1 MKVIKKIK
9 TNKVF
14 QNFSY
19 LTIGNAVS
27 QVLSLVTVL
36 KITAFF
42 TPDDYG
48 LFTFVTTQGLL
59 LLALSELGIKQ
70 IIIRAIAREP
80 ERTRDLIVNGSILRF
95 LSVTGLTLI
104 YLIYNNFFGTLDPF
118 QVILVGA
125 CAMSHA
131 FWHMIEYAYLGH
143 QKMLFPS
150 ILKIF
155 YSIFW
160 FLSIFILPQAYFTVN
175 NLIFVFIF
183 LNVVQG
189 LGFTLLLKKNKLLLG
204 NTSNFWISTK
214 AILNESWPYFSVM
227 LVMIPVQSFHNIYLE
242 LNSTV
247 NEIGY
252 FNLARRLLSPV
263 QMVLDYALIAA
274 FPSLSALWVSDKAKF
289 NKIVTNGF
297 QYFML
302 LGLTLSFLFTIFVKE
317 AVVLLFS
324 QDYLPAVAVTQM
336 QVWFTFLMA
345 VNRTISVVF
354 GAINQEKLMF
364 RLSLINAIISIP
376 MLYFGSKFGAYGLSV
391 GYVLSFALMEIY
403 LWIKFKKIIKVKIK
417 NDLLLWTV
425 AIILYGLSFYLSEI
439 ESFIVKIT
447 LAILVLSPITI
458 YLYYQKNKK

>member
-1 MKVIKKIK
+1 VKVIKKIK

-19 LTIGNAVS
+19 LTIGNAIS

-70 IIIRAIAREP
+70 IIIRAIARDP

-95 LSVTGLTLI
+95 LSVIGLTLI
-104 YLIYNNFFGTLDPF
+104 YLIYNHFLGTLDPF

-125 CAMSHA
+125 CALSHA
-131 FWHMIEYAYLGH
+131 FWHMIEYAYLGQ

-150 ILKIF
+150 VLKIV

-183 LNVVQG
+183 LNAVQG

-204 NTSNFWISTK
+204 TTSNFWTSTK

-247 NEIGY
+247 EEIGF
-252 FNLARRLLSPV
+252 FNLSRRLLSPV
-263 QMVLDYALIAA
+263 QLVLDYALIAA
-274 FPSLSALWVSDKAKF
+274 FPSLSALWVKDKIKF
-289 NKIVTNGF
+289 NLIIKTGF
-297 QYFML
+297 QYFII
-302 LGLTLSFLFTIFVKE
+302 GGATLAFLFSTYVKE
-317 AVVLLFS
+317 IVDILFS
-324 QDYLPAVAVTQM
+324 EDYLPAVKVTQM
-336 QVWFTFLMA
+336 QVWFTFIMA
-345 VNRTISVVF
+345 VNRTISIIF
-354 GAINQEKLMF
+354 GSINQEKLLF
-364 RLSLINAIISIP
+364 HLSVLNAFISVP
-376 MLYFGSKFGAYGLSV
+376 MLYYGSIYGAYGLSV
-391 GYVLSFALMEIY
+391 AYVLSFTIME
-403 LWIKFKKIIKVKIK
+403 FFFV
-417 NDLLLWTV
+417 V
-425 AIILYGLSFYLSEI
+425 
-439 ESFIVKIT
+439 
-447 LAILVLSPITI
+447 
-458 YLYYQKNKK
+458 